1 MNEAVIK
8 KTQDSLGK
16 IIKKP
21 PMTEKLLN
29 KPPFRFLH
37 DVITSVCV
45 TFAHDDSMYKIAQR
59 QIRLVE

>member
-1 MNEAVIK
+1 MNDKIVK

-37 DVITSVCV
+37 DVMTSVSLYGFQVKFSCPLL
-45 TFAHDDSMYKIAQR
+45 S
-59 QIRLVE
+59 